1 MDRIGIYRSGISGC
15 LLALALVA
23 SGAARAQASS
33 VPAMPT
39 EPLDASGQPCGALRA
54 LPADVTHY
62 RYEVTNHCARKV
74 TFFWRCNAA
83 DTEHTLDVPA
93 QGRQTAQCVKA
104 SGTAGEIVF
113 RFDPPGT
120 GN

>member
-1 MDRIGIYRSGISGC
+1 MDRVGTYRSGISGG
-15 LLALALVA
+15 LLVLALVA
-23 SGAARAQASS
+23 SGAARAQAASA
-33 VPAMPT
+33 PAMPT

-62 RYEVTNHCARKV
+62 RYEVTNRCARQV
-74 TFFWRCNAA
+74 TFFWRCNAT
-83 DTEHTLDVPA
+83 DTERSLDVPA
-93 QGRQTAQCVKA
+93 QGQQAAQCVKA
-104 SGTAGEIVF
+104 DGAAGEIVF